1 MKIYKYI
8 CLILMS
14 TLMWSCFSDDTNRD
28 YTTLDKPQIVN
39 PDKDPA
45 LFVDAYVYSAQMYE
59 PVIITPNIQYKDMN
73 DLAYEWMINGEV
85 VSREKDLN
93 WPCEI
98 NTSNGRVSGIFAIY
112 RLSAGNADIY
122 TFTVSL
128 EKPYATG
135 FAIMA
140 EEGGQMHIHF
150 ASETTGEPYQYTFYE
165 NAGSGEAGF
174 AFTENTKLTEYWSCI
189 NNRTGDLMYI
199 DREPDNCFT
208 INGESMA
215 QEFTLRQQFVND
227 QFPANLKVKDIMFGG
242 FVSYVL
248 DETGKIYLRKA
259 DATNQT
265 GRYLDF
271 PVQFQGV
278 TDDEPV
284 ELQISHMIPIPKLSQ
299 SYCLLYDKSKG
310 SGRFLLVDTQYT
322 TFESDQDEA
331 QQKAGQ
337 IYEFPPSANLDGIT
351 DKELIDARFVRE
363 LYGYPASHKIEAIF
377 KGNDG
382 KYYIREFSVSFDS
395 YYGSIESTDMLDPVY
410 QELTDF
416 GDNSIFAVTTIEAAM
431 MFTSDYMY
439 YTSQNDAKKVYVK
452 KRDSNSVAKEFHTF
466 DSEVVAIE
474 SGKIG
479 RRGSYMAFGL
489 KDGTFFIYCFYSY
502 NVAGNKTDY
511 ENYDPERIIFEQHI
525 EGEIKQIGRKFGT
538 NSKFS

>member
-1 MKIYKYI
+1 M
-8 CLILMS
+8 LSSSL
-14 TLMWSCFSDDTNRD
+14 LWSCFSDDTNRD

-39 PDKDPA
+39 
-45 LFVDAYVYSAQMYE
+45 
-59 PVIITPNIQYKDMN
+59 
-73 DLAYEWMINGEV
+73 GEV

-93 WPCEI
+93 WPCQI
-98 NTSNGRVSGIFAIY
+98 HTSNGRVSGIFAIY

-122 TFTVSL
+122 TFSVSL

-135 FAIMA
+135 FAILA
-140 EEGGQMHIHF
+140 EKEGQMHIHF
-150 ASETTGEPYQYTFYE
+150 ASETMAEPYEYTFYE

-174 AFTENTKLTEYWSCI
+174 ASTGNTKLTEFWSCI
-189 NNRTGDLMYI
+189 NNEIGDLMYI

-208 INGESMA
+208 INGESLA

-278 TDDEPV
+278 MDDAPV
-284 ELQISHMIPIPKLSQ
+284 ELQISHMIPIPMLSQ

-310 SGRFLLVDTQYT
+310 SGRFLLVDTQYNI
-322 TFESDQDEA
+322 FEGQEES
-331 QQKAGQ
+331 QQQAGK

-351 DKELIDARFVRE
+351 DKELVDARFVRE
-363 LYGYPASHKIEAIF
+363 LYGYPASHKIEAVF

-382 KYYIREFSVSFDS
+382 KYYIREFSVSFES
-395 YYGSIESTDMLDPVY
+395 YYGDIESTDMLDPVY

-452 KRDSNSVAKEFHTF
+452 KRDSNSAAKEFHTF

-502 NVAGNKTDY
+502 NIAGNKTDY

-525 EGEIKQIGRKFGT
+525 DGEIKQILRKFGT
-538 NSKFS
+538 NAEFQ